1 MRDGMFGE
9 RNRVGSRSQCGKG
22 MRCDVMD
29 LENICFQLG
38 AFKPC
43 VVPAAMMTTTMMMA
57 PVIVNGFKGTAA
69 RSWDFGSERAEFV
82 KKVAWAR
89 RVSNSMHV
97 PGKKQAY
104 FNFKD

>member
-43 VVPAAMMTTTMMMA
+43 VVPAAMMMMMA
-57 PVIVNGFKGTAA
+57 HVIVNGFKGTAA
-69 RSWDFGSERAEFV
+69 RSWDFGSKEL
-82 KKVAWAR
+82 
-89 RVSNSMHV
+89 NS
-97 PGKKQAY
+97 
-104 FNFKD
+104 